1 MLFKLSHQ
9 TGIFLVLRTTAR
21 ASTFLKTNILVA
33 TCCHIRAGFTKPHS
47 RDREYHIHAVKF
59 KPSSTHAGKFK
70 QQQLCS
76 CIHAVQHLRNCT
88 HATAPWRRGPDR
100 VKGRVETWERCNN
113 LCYHVMQKTQHQSGE
128 WGLKNPLAW
137 PSFFKYFRQFKE
149 KQRPST
155 FVTFALRI
163 YNSYNHAHAPG
174 SSPSLWPSP
183 GPWPDSKCSKTVEV
197 RCSWSELKPCQREIA
212 TDEYKSARVSALT
225 GSVPCKMAKGRQK
238 VSAPSGIRTRA
249 ARLRGSL
256 QPTSTTKPAVRVSL
270 QKKTIS
276 ILLCFATCKRCFE
289 CRIVVLRLLRLNIQA
304 RHEIPE
310 FLSILNANLWSIHL
324 IAFDIDW
331 NWNVFTS
338 HMFSSLL
345 IEQLTDL
352 EKVRIQN
359 LKFKTD
365 LPDRVM
371 DGWSLNHIHAIVNI
385 TFTLSNSN
393 QAALTL
399 GSSSSSNHTAASKQ
413 CSTYE
418 IALMQQ
424 HLKDEVQKKL
434 RDRPDRVKGR
444 VEIWESCYA
453 EDSARKRFGNALCLI
468 SPARPAQAVQERCP
482 KSSAIDFAVKTFDCL
497 LE

>member
-197 RCSWSELKPCQREIA
+197 RYWCYELKHCQRRSPL
-212 TDEYKSARVSALT
+212 TKSKREKMIEWLVENCGIQVRIWPQDSRNSAAIEEWGKVGKQGYRGTLSALT
-225 GSVPCKMAKGRQK
+225 
-238 VSAPSGIRTRA
+238 
-249 ARLRGSL
+249 
-256 QPTSTTKPAVRVSL
+256 
-270 QKKTIS
+270 
-276 ILLCFATCKRCFE
+276 
-289 CRIVVLRLLRLNIQA
+289 
-304 RHEIPE
+304 
-310 FLSILNANLWSIHL
+310 
-324 IAFDIDW
+324 
-331 NWNVFTS
+331 
-338 HMFSSLL
+338 
-345 IEQLTDL
+345 
-352 EKVRIQN
+352 
-359 LKFKTD
+359 
-365 LPDRVM
+365 
-371 DGWSLNHIHAIVNI
+371 
-385 TFTLSNSN
+385 
-393 QAALTL
+393 
-399 GSSSSSNHTAASKQ
+399 
-413 CSTYE
+413 
-418 IALMQQ
+418 
-424 HLKDEVQKKL
+424 
-434 RDRPDRVKGR
+434 
-444 VEIWESCYA
+444 
-453 EDSARKRFGNALCLI
+453 
-468 SPARPAQAVQERCP
+468 
-482 KSSAIDFAVKTFDCL
+482 
-497 LE
+497 